1 MVNYL
6 LTVEDSKLVFKKGSA
21 KGDILEPDYLPYDP
35 KITNITLPQIKL
47 DQEYI
52 NFLDC
57 IKDGTNE
64 NTLLRLDLFL
74 KQGLQYGFAQSLAT
88 YESNILI
95 HRRPFLEP
103 HSWSNLKQDKIKGK
117 RSNVKKTTYDE
128 SFEMENVVW
137 DCGLS
142 PACFTRNS
150 TTKNKLPL
158 LRATFG
164 SFIDPLCKI
173 NSSDFGP
180 ALSYPPLDK
189 AKSPGAVSVEMNKL
203 AMSYFGFG
211 GSSINNV
218 VPKSGGQWDFNIDIK
233 IGKGCTGKGC
243 KITQKD
249 SKYLKGNNIKSVIL
263 KSKTTPSEKVKYI
276 ILKEFGDKIQ
286 VLCFLMMFI
295 ELMKSLMNTCDMVVY
310 ALCLFL
316 KIPCVFSGNHH
327 QIDAL
332 YGSSDYKKYRIIKYS
347 AKKESELET
356 YQNLYDKTKNSVLEN
371 NENKIDFIK
380 IIKDKLEKNSTSQ
393 SKYSINDG
401 NKDYYPPPIVF
412 GIILIEFQSI
422 NGNLQNYLSLKEQ
435 EVASKQ
441 TDAEKIIIYREVIN
455 SIKPL
460 YEIVSIFRAKSDIN
474 NLKLIQT
481 LQKFTVKGNTTKPY
495 FKLWL
500 EDDATKNQK
509 RFDTSQFRALTGKS
523 SIGEIIRAC
532 SPAAAGGGKA
542 MKGGAFTEG
551 EQSEGKIDVI
561 LSQINMDPPD
571 ERDYNKIITWAV
583 LWIEDEVEID
593 KNEESVEVNNQ
604 IVYIDNDQ
612 YWQDKGLPSIQYQT
626 ADYQGINIFLTDKSS
641 ESNQLGLI
649 SSAGVPLSIVSSP
662 ISYYFYNQNPKFVN
676 TDTMDKILNDEII
689 KFLKNEHTQQFI
701 SQNIEVEIPSYNT
714 NLGDLATTYYQN
726 PSDLNNANILLYS
739 IQETAYKIATEHAK
753 GIWEGSQP
761 WEWRDE
767 MANTPEADEDYED
780 FENRKEEE
788 LMDHEKAKEIEISN
802 AINSLGLPNFEP
814 TEFFD
819 TTTEY
824 SLERTVINGIN
835 LYLDQAT
842 LPQSIG
848 DGLSAEPQAV
858 ANYGLGA
865 EEPEEKE
872 DLPAEEE
879 AMEYANKIY
888 NEVYNTLHLALV
900 FEHDHANEEADRA
913 KNTAY
918 TEYLLGRLL
927 SVNYDDEG
935 NPIYNYKQRGGSN
948 KEGDNKKISNE
959 EAYALYLIYSGSDN
973 SNVMSGIPLVN
984 SPEEYHK
991 NNELFFKYMSEI
1003 ITNTSVSDSD
1013 HINPLFNFKK
1023 EVKAEKES
1031 KNELAGEINTSSEP
1045 VETNKNIEKTNLD
1058 TLISLPQSPS
1068 VETPGE
1074 AAGGKKRKIKKRTT
1088 KKRRKKKKKTISKR
1102 KHVNKKTKHKK
1113 RKKKKSIK
1121 N

>member
-1 MVNYL
+1 MVEYL
-6 LTVEDSKLVFKKGSA
+6 LTVEDNKLVFKKGSDE
-21 KGDILEPDYLPYDP
+21 GDIIEPDYLPYDP
-35 KITNITLPQIKL
+35 TITNITLPKIKS

-64 NTLLRLDLFL
+64 NTLLQLDLFL
-74 KQGLQYGFAQSLAT
+74 KQGLQYGFAQSLAN
-88 YESNILI
+88 YESNILR
-95 HRRPFLEP
+95 HRKPFLEP

-117 RSNVKKTTYDE
+117 RSNVQKTTYDE

-142 PACFTRNS
+142 PACFTQNS

-180 ALSYPPLDK
+180 ALSYPPLNK
-189 AKSPGAVSVEMNKL
+189 AKSPGAVSVKMNNL
-203 AMSYFGFG
+203 ALSYFGFG

-263 KSKTTPSEKVKYI
+263 KSKTTASEKVKYI

-295 ELMKSLMNTCDMVVY
+295 ELTKSLMNTCDMVVY

-327 QIDAL
+327 QIDDL

-380 IIKDKLEKNSTSQ
+380 IIKDKLEKNSTDQ

-401 NKDYYPPPIVF
+401 NKDYNPPPIIF
-412 GIILIEFQSI
+412 GIILIEFQNI
-422 NGNLQNYLSLKEQ
+422 NRNLQNYLALKEQ

-481 LQKFTVKGNTTKPY
+481 LKKFTVKGNTTKPY

-532 SPAAAGGGKA
+532 SPPAAGGGKA

-551 EQSEGKIDVI
+551 EQREGQIDKI
-561 LSQINMDPPD
+561 LSQMNLDPPD
-571 ERDYNKIITWAV
+571 ETEYNKIITWAV

-593 KNEESVEVNNQ
+593 NNEDSIERNNQ

-612 YWQDKGLPSIQYQT
+612 YWQDKGLLSIQYQSP
-626 ADYQGINIFLTDKSS
+626 DYQGINIILTDKSS
-641 ESNQLGLI
+641 ESNQLGLV

-662 ISYYFYNQNPKFVN
+662 ISYYFDNQNPQIVDK
-676 TDTMDKILNDEII
+676 DTMDKILNDQIVI
-689 KFLKNEHTQQFI
+689 FLGSDQTHGFI
-701 SQNIEVEIPSYNT
+701 ENNVDQTINIADPTLIHLTS
-714 NLGDLATTYYQN
+714 LGQLADAYYQN
-726 PSDLNNANILLYS
+726 PLDTNLANILLYN
-739 IQETAYKIATEHAK
+739 IQEI
-753 GIWEGSQP
+753 
-761 WEWRDE
+761 
-767 MANTPEADEDYED
+767 ANTEVRDVAKITFAESWDD
-780 FENRKEEE
+780 FLPARQES
-788 LMDHEKAKEIEISN
+788 EINNIFFDMVKSSQ
-802 AINSLGLPNFEP
+802 IPNFEP

-842 LPQSIG
+842 LSQSIG
-848 DGLSAEPQAV
+848 DGLSAEPQPV
-858 ANYGLGA
+858 ANYDLGA
-865 EEPEEKE
+865 EEPEEKQ
-872 DLPAEEE
+872 DLPSEEEAME
-879 AMEYANKIY
+879 AMEYANYIY
-888 NEVYNTLHLALV
+888 NEVYNTLLALG
-900 FEHDHANEEADRA
+900 FERDHTNEEANHA

-918 TEYLLGRLL
+918 SEYLLGRVL
-927 SVNYDDEG
+927 SVEYDEEG
-935 NPIYNYKQRGGSN
+935 NPIYNYEQRGGSN
-948 KEGDNKKISNE
+948 KERQNKQISKE
-959 EAYALYLIYSGSDN
+959 EAYTLYLIYSGSDN
-973 SNVMSGIPLVN
+973 SNVMPGIPLVN

-1023 EVKAEKES
+1023 EVTTEEEP
-1031 KNELAGEINTSSEP
+1031 KNELAGKIITSGEP
-1045 VETNKNIEKTNLD
+1045 VQTNKNIEKTNLD
-1058 TLISLPQSPS
+1058 SLISLPQSTS
-1068 VETPGE
+1068 IETAAE